1 VGYVSRASRYSI
13 ILIYAPTQHRMHSV
27 YQLVD
32 DIETDKLSHRRSTCR
47 YYPQIK
53 MAGEAGIEPA
63 TRRLTV
69 VGSAAE
75 LLAKIFSRL
84 SIFNP
89 SAKRILISAIDCILG
104 IFTYEAIG
112 PAIRTRTATNS
123 FGDCDA
129 TNYTITGYSKW

>member
-1 VGYVSRASRYSI
+1 
-13 ILIYAPTQHRMHSV
+13 
-27 YQLVD
+27 
-32 DIETDKLSHRRSTCR
+32 
-47 YYPQIK
+47 

-75 LLAKIFSRL
+75 LLAKNFSRL
-84 SIFNP
+84 SMFNP

-112 PAIRTRTATNS
+112 FPLRYCPAFLS